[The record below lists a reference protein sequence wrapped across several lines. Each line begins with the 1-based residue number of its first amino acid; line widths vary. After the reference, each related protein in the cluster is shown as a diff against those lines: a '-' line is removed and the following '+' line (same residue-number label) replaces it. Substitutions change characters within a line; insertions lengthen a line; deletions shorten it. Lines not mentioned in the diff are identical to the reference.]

1 MKLHSILI
9 LSAAG
14 TLGACG
20 APEVRHDQQGVTTLE
35 QIDIADFQQAA
46 GEHVNKMIAQGIFDD
61 QHLTRDSRGR
71 VILAFDV
78 IENNATT
85 RIDTRNLSSFV
96 MSEMQ
101 KTKKIVVTRAYSF
114 DEKNMSLESVR
125 ETRQIESSDPYA
137 ATKEERVTRGLV
149 TPDVVLT
156 GRIYN
161 ERREYDGD
169 KSNQMIMELIVV
181 SIQDG
186 TEIYREPVVVT
197 KRTN

>member
-1 MKLHSILI
+1 MKLHTILI
-9 LSAAG
+9 LSATGA
-14 TLGACG
+14 LAACG
-20 APEVRHDQQGVTTLE
+20 APEIRHDQQGVTTLE

-61 QHLTRDSRGR
+61 QYLTRDARGR

-85 RIDTRNLSSFV
+85 RIDTRNLSTFV

-101 KTKKIVVTRAYSF
+101 KTKKVVVTRAYSF
-114 DEKNMSLESVR
+114 DEKNLALNSVR
-125 ETRQIESSDPYA
+125 ETREIESNDPYA
-137 ATKEERVTRGLV
+137 ASKDDRITRGLV

>member
-1 MKLHSILI
+1 MKHYQHLFLI
-9 LSAAG
+9 GLLS
-14 TLGACG
+14 CG
-20 APEVRHDQQGVTTLE
+20 APEIRRDQQGVSTIE

-46 GEHVNKMIAQGIFDD
+46 GEHVNAMIAQGIFDD
-61 QHLTRDSRGR
+61 NYLTRDSRGR
-71 VILAFDV
+71 VILAFDK

-85 RIDTRNLSSFV
+85 RIDTRNLTSFV
-96 MSEMQ
+96 ISEMQ
-101 KTKKIVVTRAYSF
+101 KTKKVVATRAFSF
-114 DEKNMSLESVR
+114 DEANMSLTSVR
-125 ETRQIESSDPYA
+125 EVRDIEQSDPYA
-137 ATKEERVTRGLV
+137 ASKEERVERGLV

-161 ERREYDGD
+161 ERREYDGS

-181 SIQDG
+181 SVQDG

>member
-1 MKLHSILI
+1 
-9 LSAAG
+9 
-14 TLGACG
+14 
-20 APEVRHDQQGVTTLE
+20 
-35 QIDIADFQQAA
+35 
-46 GEHVNKMIAQGIFDD
+46 
-61 QHLTRDSRGR
+61 
-71 VILAFDV
+71 
-78 IENNATT
+78 
-85 RIDTRNLSSFV
+85 

-101 KTKKIVVTRAYSF
+101 KTKKVVVTRAYSF
-114 DEKNMSLESVR
+114 DEKNMALNSVR
-125 ETRQIESSDPYA
+125 ETREIESNDPYA
-137 ATKEERVTRGLV
+137 ASKDDRITRGLV

>member
-1 MKLHSILI
+1 MKLHTILI
-9 LSAAG
+9 LSATGA
-14 TLGACG
+14 LAACG
-20 APEVRHDQQGVTTLE
+20 APEIRHDQQGVTTLE

-61 QHLTRDSRGR
+61 QYLTRDARGR

-85 RIDTRNLSSFV
+85 RIETRNLSTFV

-101 KTKKIVVTRAYSF
+101 KTKKVVVTRAYSF
-114 DEKNMSLESVR
+114 DEKNMALNSVR
-125 ETRQIESSDPYA
+125 ETREIESNDPYA
-137 ATKEERVTRGLV
+137 ASKDDRITRGLV

>member
-1 MKLHSILI
+1 MNIHSILI
-9 LSAAG
+9 LSAVG
-14 TLGACG
+14 TLAACG
-20 APEVRHDQQGVTTLE
+20 APEIRHDQQGVTTLE

-61 QHLTRDSRGR
+61 QYLTRDSRNR

-85 RIDTRNLSSFV
+85 RIDTRNLTSFV
-96 MSEMQ
+96 MSEMS
-101 KTKKIVVTRAYSF
+101 KTKKVVVTRAYSF
-114 DEKNMSLESVR
+114 DAKNLTLNSVR
-125 ETRQIESSDPYA
+125 EVRELEASDPYA

-181 SIQDG
+181 SVQDG